1 MNISFSSLRF
11 FPSIIGLI
19 ITLTG
24 CASVSVKNL
33 DAGGT
38 SFPPAFKPDVIY
50 VLPFDTNYGEFNVD
64 REGAE
69 LVDFK
74 QNLQQ
79 MLSAALTAEIP
90 EHLVPAHTMR
100 SIPPR
105 SNAWMVCGR
114 FVRVN
119 QGSRLLRSTVGFGAG
134 GTKLEAQVFVYN
146 LGDSATSPFLTF
158 ETTGGSNAQPGAI
171 TGAATM
177 SPVGAALNAFNGAA
191 KGLSEDT
198 RRTSRMIT
206 AALSDYMFKRGWISE
221 DQRLSPKM
229 AE

>member
-1 MNISFSSLRF
+1 MKISPCSRIL
-11 FPSIIGLI
+11 PLLLGL
-19 ITLTG
+19 TLVLTG

-33 DAGGT
+33 DAGGS

-50 VLPFDTNYGEFNVD
+50 VLPFDTTYGEFNVD
-64 REGAE
+64 RQGPE
-69 LVDFK
+69 LIDFK

-90 EHLVPAHTMR
+90 EHLVPAQTIR

-105 SNAWMVCGR
+105 SNAWLVCGR

-134 GTKLEAQVFVYN
+134 GTKVETQVFVYN
-146 LGDSATSPFLTF
+146 LADGATSPFLTF

-177 SPVGAALNAFNGAA
+177 SPVGAALNAVNGAA

-206 AALSDYMFKRGWISE
+206 AALSDYMYKHGWISE
-221 DQRLSPKM
+221 DQKLNPKM